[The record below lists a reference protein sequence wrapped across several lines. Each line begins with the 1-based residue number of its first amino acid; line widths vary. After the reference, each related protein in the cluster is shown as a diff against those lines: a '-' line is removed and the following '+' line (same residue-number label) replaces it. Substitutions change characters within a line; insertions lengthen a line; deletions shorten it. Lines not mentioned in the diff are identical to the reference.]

1 MLEAYRKHVAER
13 AEIGVVPKPLSADQV
28 AGLIELLKQPPA
40 GEEDFLL
47 ELLSHR
53 VPPGVDE
60 AAYLKAGFLSALAK
74 GEASSPLVD
83 RKHAV
88 KLLGTMLGG
97 YNIATLVELLDDDQ
111 LATDAAE
118 ELTHTL
124 LMFDAFHDVAE
135 SRQVATPLPNRYC
148 SPGLMRSGSRVKRRF
163 PKTHSRGI
171 QGAGETNTDDLS
183 PARRLVKTG
192 YSPAREGDVQKS
204 S

>member
-74 GEASSPLVD
+74 GEASSPLID

-88 KLLGTMLGG
+88 RLLGTMLGG
-97 YNIATLVELLDDDQ
+97 YNIATLVVSLGIPANECVFPENLGKCS
-111 LATDAAE
+111 TI
-118 ELTHTL
+118 
-124 LMFDAFHDVAE
+124 E
-135 SRQVATPLPNRYC
+135 SRNLRAPTFILVVPLP
-148 SPGLMRSGSRVKRRF
+148 PLVIEDMRVVEK
-163 PKTHSRGI
+163 
-171 QGAGETNTDDLS
+171 
-183 PARRLVKTG
+183 
-192 YSPAREGDVQKS
+192 
-204 S
+204 